1 MKRAA
6 LALSTIVLVTAMAWP
21 VSGSI
26 GAVAGSRE
34 PPFCRLMTPA
44 RMLEDPALAEEW
56 AQALRSAEPQA
67 IAHVRALI
75 AEIRAAHGCTD
86 ELTAPAPRLPPGHPP
101 VPDPDALPQGHPPIP
116 SFPRTPLF
124 EAPAVLT
131 I

>member
-6 LALSTIVLVTAMAWP
+6 LALSTVILVIAMAWP
-21 VSGSI
+21 VSQTI

-44 RMLEDPALAEEW
+44 RMLEDPVLAEEW

-86 ELTAPAPRLPPGHPP
+86 ELTAPAPVLPPGHARDPDALPPGHPP
-101 VPDPDALPQGHPPIP
+101 IP
-116 SFPRTPLF
+116 SSPRTPLF